1 MSVTK
6 IIKSLEEIN
15 SQYGTSFVLIT
26 KNIDLHSKFEIFN
39 SSNFDKEKINH
50 LRSIIVDGN
59 ERYEDNICEI
69 KPVLKECYLLEISK
83 RSTLQLF
90 DQYYDL
96 MSSLSQAVCKTIA
109 KEWIKVAEPKK
120 QALYPYKFYNTSKP
134 PWWPARVNHIEPD
147 HLDKDSRINVLI
159 NILRNPSFDIQAL
172 KLRTSVLEFKYPITL
187 RILNEIY
194 YLAVYDRLF
203 FGKGREN
210 EVQAGI
216 LSKLAYEE
224 REKLN
229 SDKIGIVVSDIR
241 SASAGIRHRGLI
253 MVRQIRESWLNN
265 DTYLLNTLPSTDRSI
280 EDEDNGIKRV
290 ANRKDTPEIGDRKR
304 KSSQL
309 SEEEK
314 YATEDI
320 KRHQTS
326 ESSLGN
332 SPGIIHVKQDP
343 DYLNNFKEFD
353 YEAVSQEIVNHLDS
367 AMENYTSSPSSDEF
381 YI

>member
-1 MSVTK
+1 MSVSK

-15 SQYGTSFVLIT
+15 SQYGTSYVLIT
-26 KNIDLHSKFEIFN
+26 KNIDLHSKFQIFN
-39 SSNFDKEKINH
+39 SSNFEREKISH

-59 ERYEDNICEI
+59 ERYEENICEI

-83 RSTLQLF
+83 KSTLQLF

-134 PWWPARVNHIEPD
+134 PWWPAKVNHIEPD

-194 YLAVYDRLF
+194 YLAIYDRLF

-210 EVQAGI
+210 QVQAAI
-216 LSKLAYEE
+216 LSKLANEE
-224 REKLN
+224 KDKIN
-229 SDKIGIVVSDIR
+229 SDKIGVVVSDIR

-265 DTYLLNTLPSTDRSI
+265 EIYLLNTLPNITGNTH
-280 EDEDNGIKRV
+280 EDVGIKEITAMR
-290 ANRKDTPEIGDRKR
+290 TPEVDDRKR
-304 KSSQL
+304 KSSHI

-314 YATEDI
+314 YATEDL

-343 DYLNNFKEFD
+343 DYLNHFKEFE
-353 YEAVSQEIVNHLDS
+353 YESMSQEIVNHLDS
-367 AMENYTSSPSSDEF
+367 AMENYTSSPSSDDF

>member
-1 MSVTK
+1 MSVNK

-15 SQYGTSFVLIT
+15 SQYGTSYLLIT
-26 KNIDLHSKFEIFN
+26 KNLDSHSKLEIFN

-50 LRSIIVDGN
+50 VRSIIIDGN
-59 ERYEDNICEI
+59 ERYEENICEI

-83 RSTLQLF
+83 KSTLQLF

-172 KLRTSVLEFKYPITL
+172 KLRTSVLEFKYPVTL

-194 YLAVYDRLF
+194 YLAIYDRLF

-216 LSKLAYEE
+216 LSKLANDE

-253 MVRQIRESWLNN
+253 MVRQIRENWLNN
-265 DTYLLNTLPSTDRSI
+265 DTYLLNTLPNIVRSI
-280 EDEDNGIKRV
+280 DEDKINKVNTATR
-290 ANRKDTPEIGDRKR
+290 TPEEDDRKR
-304 KSSQL
+304 RSSL
-309 SEEEK
+309 ISEGET
-314 YATEDI
+314 YATEDL
-320 KRHQTS
+320 KRHHTS

-332 SPGIIHVKQDP
+332 SPEIIQVKQDP
-343 DYLNNFKEFD
+343 DYLNHFKEFD
-353 YEAVSQEIVNHLDS
+353 YESVSQEIVNHLDS
-367 AMENYTSSPSSDEF
+367 AMERYTSSPSSDDF
-381 YI
+381 YV